1 MDGLIILCS
10 GLSWQK
16 VLFFFQGSVNEKKN
30 EIKFHRLATA
40 TIKTRDF
47 ILFAYANSEGS
58 VEPVQNADS
67 LMPSHLVH
75 RK

>member
-1 MDGLIILCS
+1 M
-10 GLSWQK
+10 
-16 VLFFFQGSVNEKKN
+16 NEKKN

-47 ILFAYANSEGS
+47 ILFAYAKSEGS